1 MNRSSVTAGLIIL
14 LALCV
19 MGTAVLSYYYVISI
33 RNLSTVQ
40 MSLIEEQRTVQ
51 ADREKVRAL
60 LNDLAAYGRTNQAIV
75 PLIQSL
81 SRVPLGTNRVDEIGG
96 ADE

>member
-19 MGTAVLSYYYVISI
+19 MGTAVLAYWYVISI

-40 MSLIEEQRTVQ
+40 MRLVEEQRTVQ

-81 SRVPLGTNRVDEIGG
+81 GGIPLGTNQVETTGGSDE
-96 ADE
+96 